1 MVHLPFGNRIE
12 AGRKLGGELAHC
24 RAGEKAI
31 VLGLT
36 RGGVPVAFAV
46 ADRLRLPLDIVV
58 VRKLGVPW
66 QPELAMGAIA
76 GSALI
81 LDHPMIEELGI
92 AEEEVQAVI
101 EREEKEVARREALYR
116 SGRAAPDLTA
126 RTVILVDDGLA
137 TGSTMVAAVRAVRA
151 SKPLRV
157 IVAVPVGSLQACRRL
172 QAEADDVV
180 CLDTPEYFMAV
191 GEWYRNFDQTS
202 DNEVVGLLAE
212 NARRL
217 KSYASHSSAA

>member
-1 MVHLPFGNRIE
+1 MVHLPFEDRME
-12 AGRKLGGELAHC
+12 AGRKLASELTHHKT
-24 RAGEKAI
+24 GDKAI

-46 ADRLRLPLDIVV
+46 ADRLRLPLDVVV
-58 VRKLGVPW
+58 VRKIGVPW

-92 AEEEVQAVI
+92 AEEDVLTVV
-101 EREEKEVARREALYR
+101 EREEKEVARRETLYR
-116 SGRAAPDLTA
+116 SGRPAPELTGK
-126 RTVILVDDGLA
+126 TIVLVDDGLA
-137 TGSTMVAAVRAVRA
+137 TGSSMIAAVRFLRTL
-151 SKPLRV
+151 KPLRV
-157 IVAVPVGSLQACRRL
+157 IVAVPVGSEQACRRL
-172 QAEADDVV
+172 RSEADEVV
-180 CLDTPEYFMAV
+180 CLATPEYFIAV

-202 DNEVVGLLAE
+202 DGEVISLLAE

-217 KSYASHSSAA
+217 EAYESHSPAA